1 MHRATKTYGLK
12 INNLSKIENF
22 AQADGEPL
30 KEFSH
35 TSQEN
40 SLFHLLRIVL
50 EQEVI
55 VGEARD
61 MDCLSSL
68 VQKSFQSIHPGT
80 FLRRDEQAVI
90 PELGHPGLL
99 PRHLCSLLFGE

>member
-22 AQADGEPL
+22 AQAEGEPL
-30 KEFSH
+30 KEFSRPPQK
-35 TSQEN
+35 S
-40 SLFHLLRIVL
+40 SLSYLLRIVL

-80 FLRRDEQAVI
+80 FLR
-90 PELGHPGLL
+90 
-99 PRHLCSLLFGE
+99 